1 MISTIHPLQTVN
13 MHHTTPP
20 HMLIILLRKV
30 VFLLCGG
37 RIVANIEHVGI
48 GSIDRVQFKPSP
60 FYMVL
65 ENVYP
70 ATQIPGSTY
79 VW

>member
-1 MISTIHPLQTVN
+1 MVN

-20 HMLIILLRKV
+20 HILIILLRKV
-30 VFLLCGG
+30 VFLLCEG
-37 RIVANIEHVGI
+37 RIVANLELLGL

-60 FYMVL
+60 FYMVV
-65 ENVYP
+65 ENVFP

-79 VW
+79 V